1 MDDDI
6 AGFIFSAALLAA
18 TVFLV
23 VAAGTVVFFAAIPAG
38 IGYSIYWFQVKS
50 PEAQERRV
58 KETTNQLYNAVR
70 RKFTAIDIPEF
81 IGERIGYPTGE
92 AEDHNVDTQFV
103 IASRLVALEGLDDYP
118 PPPPELCDTIEGG
131 RYRDFLNSVSP
142 NDYEARLAHICR
154 VAQLCGAPPTH
165 DNVANLIYTAVEKLD
180 DGREFLPKTTK
191 RLDENY
197 VAQKEVAP
205 RQYTGDDIVTAYLR
219 GTPLELMGEMR
230 HDDSVVIPD
239 ELRTQHQIIVAGSG
253 HGKTQCLQE
262 MILRDLEDDDA
273 CVIVMDSQ
281 QEMLE
286 KFLHVVSWDR
296 CMYLDGGNLHQPLGL
311 GAFEIGSTL
320 KIEDEPKL
328 RTAVALYEHMFSSR
342 ETKLTTKQSTLY
354 RYLSRFLMVI
364 PNANFDTAL
373 HILEHGF
380 EDFAGHANQLD
391 TTTQTFIQT
400 NLDNPKVKGASQAYK
415 QTRQE
420 VAQRIYTLLESRAIS
435 QMFNAPVSKV
445 DLGRAIRDD
454 RIILINTAQSVLGD
468 EGASL
473 FGRYCL
479 AQIAMEVL
487 GRTPTKK
494 RVYFYI
500 DEAQEYLS
508 GDPVIHR
515 LFEQGRKRGLCMVCA
530 FHRLGQVPD
539 LEDMLKTL
547 TSIKFAGGISA
558 SDAGKLAKE
567 LDTDVETIRAQ
578 PALSFWA
585 WFRGKGNGVYR
596 VTPGALEGIIDREP
610 DDPDTL
616 KEMMIAQYHYTP
628 EGPEDDDPGEQD
640 APPETPDDDPPKPSK
655 PNFDGH
661 WADIDPD
668 APQNL
673 D

>member
-1 MDDDI
+1 MEDEI
-6 AGFIFSAALLAA
+6 VGIIFGAAMLVA

-23 VAAGTVVFFAAIPAG
+23 VTAGTVIFFAAIPAG
-38 IGYSIYWFQVKS
+38 IGYSIYWFNVLS
-50 PEAQERRV
+50 PDAKERRA
-58 KETTNQLYNAVR
+58 KERTHQLYNAVR
-70 RKFTAIDIPEF
+70 RKFAAADIPEF
-81 IGERIGYPTGE
+81 IGSRIGFPTGDP
-92 AEDHNVDTQFV
+92 EDHNQDTQFE
-103 IASRLVALEGLDDYP
+103 IASRLVATEGLEDYP
-118 PPPPELCDTIEGG
+118 PAPPELCNTIEGG

-142 NDYEARLAHICR
+142 DDYETRLSHICR
-154 VAQLCGAPPTH
+154 VAQLCAEPPSN
-165 DNVANLIYTAVEKLD
+165 DSVANAVYTAVEKLD
-180 DGREFLPKTTK
+180 DGREILPKTTK

-197 VAQKEVAP
+197 VSEKQVPP
-205 RQYTGDDIVTAYLR
+205 REYTGEDVVSAYLR
-219 GTPLELMGEMR
+219 GTPLELMNEMN
-230 HDDSVVIPD
+230 HDDSVSIPD
-239 ELRTQHQIIVAGSG
+239 DLRTQHHMIIGGSG

-262 MILRDLEDDDA
+262 MILKDLEDDDA

-281 QEMLE
+281 GEMLE
-286 KFLHVVSWDR
+286 KLLHVVSWDR

-364 PNANFDTAL
+364 PGANFDTAL

-380 EDFAGHANQLD
+380 EDYAKFTDQLD
-391 TTTQTFIQT
+391 TTSQTFIQS
-400 NLDNPKVKGASQAYK
+400 NLDNAKTRGASQAYK

-445 DLGRAIRDD
+445 DIGRAIKDN

-487 GRTPTKK
+487 GRAPTKR

-547 TSIKFAGGISA
+547 TSIKFAGGVSA

-567 LDTDVETIRAQ
+567 LDTDAETIRAQ
-578 PALSFWA
+578 PSLSFWA

-596 VTPGALEGIIDREP
+596 VTPGALEDMIASVP
-610 DDPDTL
+610 DDADAL
-616 KEMMIAQYHYTP
+616 KEMMVAEYHYTP
-628 EGPEDDDPGEQD
+628 KPPDEDEPEEPNG
-640 APPETPDDDPPKPSK
+640 APEPPDDGPPKP
-655 PNFDGH
+655 PEPDFDGH

>member
-1 MDDDI
+1 MEEDI
-6 AGFIFSAALLAA
+6 LGILFGVALFVLMIFLIV
-18 TVFLV
+18 T
-23 VAAGTVVFFAAIPAG
+23 AGTVMFFAAIPAG

-50 PEAQERRV
+50 PAAQERRAS
-58 KETTNQLYNAVR
+58 ELTHQLYNAVK
-70 RKFTAIDIPEF
+70 RKFTAISIPQF
-81 IGERIGYPTGE
+81 IGDRIGYPDSG
-92 AEDHNVDTQFV
+92 DYNIDIQFT
-103 IASRLVALEGLDDYP
+103 IASRLVGFEDLDSYP
-118 PPPPELCDTIEGG
+118 PSPPELCDTIEGG
-131 RYRDFLNSVSP
+131 RYRDFLNQVSP
-142 NDYEARLAHICR
+142 EDYEQRLAHICR
-154 VAQLCGAPPTH
+154 VAHLCAEPTTIENLA
-165 DNVANLIYTAVEKLD
+165 NVVYTAVETLD
-180 DGREFLPKTTK
+180 DGRDILPKTRK
-191 RLDENY
+191 RLNDNY
-197 VAQKEVAP
+197 VALKEVAP
-205 RQYTGDDIVTAYLR
+205 RDYSGDDIVGAYLC
-219 GTPLELMGEMR
+219 GTPLELMGEMH
-230 HDDSVVIPD
+230 HDETVSIPD
-239 ELRTQHQIIVAGSG
+239 ALRTQHQIIVAGSG

-262 MILRDLEDDDA
+262 MILKDFEDDDA

-286 KFLHVVSWDR
+286 KLLHVVSWDR

-320 KIEDEPKL
+320 EIEDEPKL

-364 PNANFDTAL
+364 PGANFDTAL
-373 HILEHGF
+373 HILEYGF
-380 EDFAGHANQLD
+380 EGFENSIARLD
-391 TTTQTFIQT
+391 ATSQTFIQS

-445 DLGRAIRDD
+445 DIGRAIRDN

-487 GRTPTKK
+487 GRSPTKK

-515 LFEQGRKRGLCMVCA
+515 LFEQGRKRGLCMICA
-530 FHRLGQVPD
+530 FHRLGQVPE

-547 TSIKFAGGISA
+547 TSIKFAGGVSA
-558 SDAGKLAKE
+558 SDASKLSKE
-567 LDTDVETIRAQ
+567 LDTNAETIRAQ
-578 PALSFWA
+578 PELSFWA
-585 WFRGKGNGVYR
+585 WFRGHGNGVYR
-596 VTPGALEGIIDREP
+596 VTPGALEDIIAREP
-610 DDPDTL
+610 DDPETL
-616 KEMMIAQYHYTP
+616 KGMMIDEYHYTP
-628 EGPEDDDPGEQD
+628 DQPVGDDPDE
-640 APPETPDDDPPKPSK
+640 PNEPDGSPNDDPSPEPE
-655 PNFDGH
+655 PDYEGQ

>member
-1 MDDDI
+1 MEDDI
-6 AGFIFSAALLAA
+6 LGIIVGVALLVA

-23 VAAGTVVFFAAIPAG
+23 IAAGTVVFFAAIPAG
-38 IGYSIYWFQVKS
+38 IGYTFYWFKVHS
-50 PEAQERRV
+50 PDAQERRA
-58 KETTNQLYNAVR
+58 KERTHALYNEVR
-70 RKFTAIDIPEF
+70 RRFTSFDVPAYFLKNLNDDDEHTKDILF
-81 IGERIGYPTGE
+81 R
-92 AEDHNVDTQFV
+92 
-103 IASRLVALEGLDDYP
+103 IASQLVAFEGLEDYP
-118 PPPPELCDTIEGG
+118 PAPPINCDTIEGG
-131 RYRDFLNSVSP
+131 RYRDFLNAVSP
-142 NDYEARLAHICR
+142 DDYRARIEHI
-154 VAQLCGAPPTH
+154 AS
-165 DNVANLIYTAVEKLD
+165 VANLCALPPTNENIATILLAAVSEGAPTIL
-180 DGREFLPKTTK
+180 LPKTAQK
-191 RLDENY
+191 IDENFLALKSVTPQNY
-197 VAQKEVAP
+197 A
-205 RQYTGDDIVTAYLR
+205 GDNIIWDYFK
-219 GTPLELMGEMR
+219 GTPLTLMSDIF
-230 HDDSVVIPD
+230 HDDSVSIPD
-239 ELRTQHQIIVAGSG
+239 ALRTQHQIIVAGSG

-262 MILRDLEDDDA
+262 MILKDLDDDDA

-286 KFLHVVSWDR
+286 KLLHVVPWDR
-296 CMYLDGGNLHQPLGL
+296 CMYLDGGNLHHPLGL

-364 PNANFDTAL
+364 PGANFDTAL
-373 HILEHGF
+373 QILEHGYDGF
-380 EDFAGHANQLD
+380 EAHIAKLD
-391 TTTQTFIQT
+391 TTSQTFIQS
-400 NLDNPKVKGASQAYK
+400 NLDNPKAKGTSQAYK

-420 VAQRIYTLLESRAIS
+420 VAQRVYTLLESRAIS

-445 DLGRAIRDD
+445 NIGKAIKDN

-487 GRTPTKK
+487 SRTPTKR

-515 LFEQGRKRGLCMVCA
+515 LFEQGRKRGLCMICA
-530 FHRLGQVPD
+530 FHRLGQVPE

-547 TSIKFAGGISA
+547 TSIKLAGGISA

-567 LDTDVETIRAQ
+567 LDTDAETIRAQ
-578 PALSFWA
+578 PELSFWA
-585 WFRGKGNGVYR
+585 WFRGHGNGVYR
-596 VTPGALEGIIDREP
+596 VTPGVLESIIDREP

-616 KEMMIAQYHYTP
+616 KSMMIDEYHYTP
-628 EGPEDDDPGEQD
+628 ARSPDNVRDQ
-640 APPETPDDDPPKPSK
+640 PDDFDASTDNDPPPD
-655 PNFDGH
+655 PEPDFEGR
-661 WADIDPD
+661 WGDIDPD
-668 APQNL
+668 APQKL

>member
-1 MDDDI
+1 MEDDI
-6 AGFIFSAALLAA
+6 LGILFGVALLVL

-23 VAAGTVVFFAAIPAG
+23 IAAGTVVFFAAIPAG
-38 IGYSIYWFQVKS
+38 IGYTYYWFQVKS
-50 PEAQERRV
+50 PEAQERRAKERTHALYAEV
-58 KETTNQLYNAVR
+58 KR
-70 RKFTAIDIPEF
+70 RFTSFDV
-81 IGERIGYPTGE
+81 PTFFLNNLK
-92 AEDHNVDTQFV
+92 DDDPQTSDVLFR
-103 IASRLVALEGLDDYP
+103 IASRLVAFEGLEDYP
-118 PPPPELCDTIEGG
+118 PAPPISCDTIEGG
-131 RYRDFLNSVSP
+131 RYRDFLNAVSP
-142 NDYEARLAHICR
+142 DEYRERIEHI
-154 VAQLCGAPPTH
+154 AT
-165 DNVANLIYTAVEKLD
+165 VANLCALPPTNENVATILLAAVSE
-180 DGREFLPKTTK
+180 GAPTIQLPKTAQK
-191 RLDENY
+191 IDENFLELKSVTPQRY
-197 VAQKEVAP
+197 D
-205 RQYTGDDIVTAYLR
+205 GDNIIWDYFK
-219 GTPLELMGEMR
+219 GTPLTLMSDIF
-230 HDDSVVIPD
+230 HDDSVCIPD
-239 ELRTQHQIIVAGSG
+239 ALRTQHQIIVAGSG

-262 MILRDLEDDDA
+262 MILKDLEDDDA
-273 CVIVMDSQ
+273 CVIVLDSQ

-286 KFLHVVSWDR
+286 KLLHVVSWDR

-364 PNANFDTAL
+364 PGANFDTAL
-373 HILEHGF
+373 QILEHGYEGF
-380 EDFAGHANQLD
+380 QAHIAKLD
-391 TTTQTFIQT
+391 TTSQTFIQS
-400 NLDNPKVKGASQAYK
+400 NLDNPKAKGASQAYK

-420 VAQRIYTLLESRAIS
+420 VAQRVYTLLESRAIS

-445 DLGRAIRDD
+445 DIGKAIKDN

-487 GRTPTKK
+487 SRSPTKK

-515 LFEQGRKRGLCMVCA
+515 LFEQGRKRGLCMCCA
-530 FHRLGQVPD
+530 FHRLGQVPE

-547 TSIKFAGGISA
+547 TSIKLVGGVSA
-558 SDAGKLAKE
+558 SDAGKLSKE
-567 LDTDVETIRAQ
+567 LDTDADTIRAQ

-585 WFRGKGNGVYR
+585 WFRGHGNGVYR
-596 VTPGALEGIIDREP
+596 VTPGVLEEIIARDP

-616 KEMMIAQYHYTP
+616 KGMMIDEYHYTP
-628 EGPEDDDPGEQD
+628 TGPEDDDPGEAD
-640 APPETPDDDPPKPSK
+640 DPDTSPDDDPPPERD
-655 PNFDGH
+655 PDFDGH
-661 WADIDPD
+661 WADVDPD
-668 APQNL
+668 APQKL

>member
-1 MDDDI
+1 MEDDI
-6 AGFIFSAALLAA
+6 LGIIFSVALLVA

-23 VAAGTVVFFAAIPAG
+23 IAAGTVVFFAAIPAG
-38 IGYSIYWFQVKS
+38 IGYSIYWFKFKS
-50 PEAQERRV
+50 PEAQERRI
-58 KETTNQLYNAVR
+58 KEKTHRLYNAVR

-81 IGERIGYPTGE
+81 IGTRVGFPTGDP
-92 AEDHNVDTQFV
+92 EDHNQETQFI
-103 IASRLVALEGLDDYP
+103 IASRLVGVEGLDDYP
-118 PPPPELCDTIEGG
+118 PPPPELCDSIEGG

-154 VAQLCGAPPTH
+154 VAQLCSEPPTH
-165 DNVANLIYTAVEKLD
+165 DNVANMIYTAVEKLD
-180 DGREFLPKTTK
+180 DGREILPQTTN

-197 VAQKEVAP
+197 VAQKEVPP
-205 RQYTGDDIVTAYLR
+205 REYTGKDIIDAYLR
-219 GTPLELMGEMR
+219 GTPMALMAEFI
-230 HDDSVVIPD
+230 HDDTVTIPD
-239 ELRTQHQIIVAGSG
+239 ALRTQGQMIVAGSG

-262 MILRDLEDDDA
+262 MILKDIEDEDA

-286 KFLHVVSWDR
+286 KLLHVVSEER

-364 PNANFDTAL
+364 PGANFDTAL
-373 HILEHGF
+373 HILEHGA
-380 EDFAGHANQLD
+380 EDYLDCVQHLD
-391 TTTQTFIQT
+391 TTSQTFIQT
-400 NLDNPKVKGASQAYK
+400 NLDNPKAKGASQAYK

-435 QMFNAPVSKV
+435 QMFNAPVSLV
-445 DLGRAIRDD
+445 NIGQAIKDNQV
-454 RIILINTAQSVLGD
+454 ILINTAQSVLGE

-487 GRTPTKK
+487 SRAPTNK

-515 LFEQGRKRGLCMVCA
+515 LFEQGRKRGLCICCA

-547 TSIKFAGGISA
+547 TAIKFVGGVSA
-558 SDAGKLAKE
+558 SDAGKLSKE
-567 LDTDVETIRAQ
+567 LDTDAETVRAQ
-578 PALSFWA
+578 PSLSFWA
-585 WFRGKGNGVYR
+585 WFRGQGNGVYR
-596 VTPGALEGIIDREP
+596 VTPGALE
-610 DDPDTL
+610 DT
-616 KEMMIAQYHYTP
+616 IAQVAGDTKALKQKMIDLYHYTP
-628 EGPEDDDPGEQD
+628 RDDEPDSPNEPVTDPD
-640 APPETPDDDPPKPSK
+640 NPPE
-655 PNFDGH
+655 PNFDGQ

-668 APQNL
+668 APQTL

>member
-1 MDDDI
+1 MEDDI
-6 AGFIFSAALLAA
+6 LGILFGVAVLVL
-18 TVFLV
+18 TVFLIV
-23 VAAGTVVFFAAIPAG
+23 TAGTVIFFAAIPAG

-50 PEAQERRV
+50 PAAQERRA
-58 KETTNQLYNAVR
+58 KERTHALYNEVKNR
-70 RKFTAIDIPEF
+70 FTGLDIPECLRTNIHTEDPDTFHTLF
-81 IGERIGYPTGE
+81 IM
-92 AEDHNVDTQFV
+92 
-103 IASRLVALEGLDDYP
+103 ASHLVYDEGLDEYP
-118 PPPPELCDTIEGG
+118 PEPPINCNSVEGG

-142 NDYEARLAHICR
+142 DEYRERIEHIGR
-154 VAQLCGAPPTH
+154 VATLCALPPTG
-165 DNVANLIYTAVEKLD
+165 DNIATILLTAVSHERLVTH
-180 DGREFLPKTTK
+180 LPVTT
-191 RLDENY
+191 
-197 VAQKEVAP
+197 AQIDANFAELKSVTP
-205 RQYTGDDIVTAYLR
+205 QQYDGDDIIEAYFK
-219 GTPLELMGEMR
+219 GTPLTLMADIY
-230 HDDSVVIPD
+230 HDESVSIPD
-239 ELRTQHQIIVAGSG
+239 DLRTTHQIIVGGSG

-262 MILRDLEDDDA
+262 MIVKDLEDDDA

-281 QEMLE
+281 GEMLE
-286 KFLHVVSWDR
+286 KLLHVVSWDR
-296 CMYLDGGNLHQPLGL
+296 CMYLNGGNLHQPLGL

-320 KIEDEPKL
+320 NIEDEPKL

-364 PNANFDTAL
+364 PGANFNTAL
-373 HILEHGF
+373 TLLEHGH
-380 EDFAGHANQLD
+380 EDYAEHISLLD
-391 TTTQTFIQT
+391 TTSQTFIQS
-400 NLDNPKVKGASQAYK
+400 NLDNPKAKGASQAYK

-445 DLGRAIRDD
+445 DIGQAIKDN
-454 RIILINTAQSVLGD
+454 RIILINTAQAVLGE

-487 GRTPTKK
+487 SRQPTSK

-547 TSIKFAGGISA
+547 TSVKLVGGVSA
-558 SDAGKLAKE
+558 SDAAKLAKE
-567 LDTDVETIRAQ
+567 LDTDAETIRAQ
-578 PALSFWA
+578 PELSFWA
-585 WFRGKGNGVYR
+585 WFRGRGNGVYR
-596 VTPGALEGIIDREP
+596 VTPGLLEDRIATEA
-610 DDPDTL
+610 DDTETL
-616 KEMMIAQYHYTP
+616 KSMMIDAYHYTP
-628 EGPEDDDPGEQD
+628 TDEGDGEPDMPEEGSD
-640 APPETPDDDPPKPSK
+640 APNDGPPEPD
-655 PNFDGH
+655 FDGQ

-668 APQNL
+668 APQHL

>member
-1 MDDDI
+1 MEDDI
-6 AGFIFSAALLAA
+6 LGILFGVALLVA

-23 VAAGTVVFFAAIPAG
+23 IAAGTVVFFAAIPAG
-38 IGYSIYWFQVKS
+38 IGYSIYWFQVMS
-50 PEAQERRV
+50 PDAKEKKAKERTHR
-58 KETTNQLYNAVR
+58 LYKGAK
-70 RKFTAIDIPEF
+70 RKFTEIDVSSF
-81 IGERIGYPTGE
+81 IGDRVGFPDGD
-92 AEDHNVDTQFV
+92 DHNVDTQFI
-103 IASRLVALEGLDDYP
+103 IASRLVGFEELDSYP

-131 RYRDFLNSVSP
+131 RYRDFLNQVSP
-142 NDYEARLAHICR
+142 DDYERRLAHICR
-154 VAQLCGAPPTH
+154 VAQLCAEPPTNE
-165 DNVANLIYTAVEKLD
+165 NVANVVYTAVENLD
-180 DGREFLPKTTK
+180 DGRNILPKTRK
-191 RLDENY
+191 RLDDNY
-197 VAQKEVAP
+197 VALKEVAP
-205 RQYTGDDIVTAYLR
+205 RDYSGGDIVGAYLR
-219 GTPLELMGEMR
+219 GTPLELMGEML
-230 HDDSVVIPD
+230 HDDTVSIPD
-239 ELRTQHQIIVAGSG
+239 DLRTTHQIIVAGSG

-262 MILRDLEDDDA
+262 MILKDLEDDDA

-281 QEMLE
+281 EEML
-286 KFLHVVSWDR
+286 KKLLHVVSWDR

-320 KIEDEPKL
+320 QIEDEPKL

-364 PNANFDTAL
+364 PGANFDTAL
-373 HILEHGF
+373 HLLEHGY
-380 EDFAGHANQLD
+380 EGYETHIDRLD
-391 TTTQTFIQT
+391 TTSQTFIQS
-400 NLDNPKVKGASQAYK
+400 NLDNPKAKGASQAYK

-445 DLGRAIRDD
+445 DIGQAIKDD
-454 RIILINTAQSVLGD
+454 KIILINTAQSVLGD

-487 GRTPTKK
+487 GRSPTKK

-530 FHRLGQVPD
+530 LHRLGQVPE

-547 TSIKFAGGISA
+547 TSIKLAGGVSA
-558 SDAGKLAKE
+558 SDAAKLSKE
-567 LDTDVETIRAQ
+567 LDTDAETIRAQ
-578 PALSFWA
+578 PELSFWA
-585 WFRGKGNGVYR
+585 WFRGRGNGVYR
-596 VTPGALEGIIDREP
+596 VMPGLLEEIIKTEP
-610 DDPDTL
+610 EDTETL
-616 KEMMIAQYHYTP
+616 KQMMIDEYHYAP
-628 EGPEDDDPGEQD
+628 GQPEDDDPD
-640 APPETPDDDPPKPSK
+640 DPIDPETSPEDDPSPETE

>member
-1 MDDDI
+1 MEEDI
-6 AGFIFSAALLAA
+6 VGILVGVSLLVA
-18 TVFLV
+18 TVLLIF
-23 VAAGTVVFFAAIPAG
+23 AAGTVVFLAAIPAG
-38 IGYSIYWFQVKS
+38 IGYSIYWSQVLS
-50 PEAQERRV
+50 PGAKEKRASER
-58 KETTNQLYNAVR
+58 THQLFNATK
-70 RKFTAIDIPEF
+70 RKFTAIDIPQF
-81 IGERIGYPTGE
+81 IGDRIGFSGD
-92 AEDHNVDTQFV
+92 EDHNVDTQFT
-103 IASRLVALEGLDDYP
+103 IASRLVGFEELDNYP

-131 RYRDFLNSVSP
+131 RYRDFLNQVSP
-142 NDYEARLAHICR
+142 DDYQHRLVHICR
-154 VAQLCGAPPTH
+154 VAQLCAEPPTN
-165 DNVANLIYTAVEKLD
+165 DNVANVIYTAVESFD
-180 DGREFLPKTTK
+180 DGRDILPNTRK
-191 RLDENY
+191 RLDDNY
-197 VAQKEVAP
+197 IAQKEVAP
-205 RQYTGDDIVTAYLR
+205 RAYDGDDIIDAYLR
-219 GTPLELMGEMR
+219 GTPLALMAEMV
-230 HDDSVVIPD
+230 HDDTVSIPD
-239 ELRTQHQIIVAGSG
+239 DLRTTHQIIVGGSG

-262 MILRDLEDDDA
+262 MIVKDLEDDDA

-281 QEMLE
+281 GEMLE
-286 KFLHVVSWDR
+286 KLLHVVSWDR

-364 PNANFDTAL
+364 PGANFNTAL
-373 HILEHGF
+373 TLLEHGH
-380 EDFAGHANQLD
+380 EHYAEHISRLD
-391 TTTQTFIQT
+391 TTSQTFIQS
-400 NLDNPKVKGASQAYK
+400 NLDDPKAKGASQAYK

-445 DLGRAIRDD
+445 DIGQAIKDNRV
-454 RIILINTAQSVLGD
+454 ILINTAQSTLGE

-487 GRTPTKK
+487 SRQPTSK

-547 TSIKFAGGISA
+547 TSIKLVGGVSA
-558 SDAGKLAKE
+558 SDAAKLAKE
-567 LDTDVETIRAQ
+567 LDTDAETIRAQ
-578 PALSFWA
+578 PSLSFWA
-585 WFRGKGNGVYR
+585 WFRGRGNGVYR
-596 VTPGALEGIIDREP
+596 VTPGLLEDRIASEP
-610 DDPDTL
+610 DDTDTL
-616 KEMMIAQYHYTP
+616 KSMMIDAYHYSPTDEADADPDQP
-628 EGPEDDDPGEQD
+628 EEGSD
-640 APPETPDDDPPKPSK
+640 APTDDPPEPD
-655 PNFDGH
+655 FDSQ

>member
-1 MDDDI
+1 MDDNPI
-6 AGFIFSAALLAA
+6 VVVLSVAVFLAVAAL
-18 TVFLV
+18 VIF
-23 VAAGTVVFFAAIPAG
+23 AGTVAFFAAIP
-38 IGYSIYWFQVKS
+38 ISLGYTYYWFQVRS
-50 PEAQERRV
+50 PQAREKRSRAITYSLYEETKQRFQE
-58 KETTNQLYNAVR
+58 
-70 RKFTAIDIPEF
+70 IDVPTYFLKHLVDVDEHTHDVIF
-81 IGERIGYPTGE
+81 RI
-92 AEDHNVDTQFV
+92 AAN
-103 IASRLVALEGLDDYP
+103 LVASEGLGDYP
-118 PPPPELCDTIEGG
+118 PAPPVICDTIEGG
-131 RYRDFLNSVSP
+131 RYRDFLNSVP
-142 NDYEARLAHICR
+142 PDEYESRLKHI
-154 VAQLCGAPPTH
+154 VA
-165 DNVANLIYTAVEKLD
+165 VANLCVLPPTNENIALILLKAVSQGQPKVLLPETATQIE
-180 DGREFLPKTTK
+180 RNFLELKSTPP
-191 RLDENY
+191 
-197 VAQKEVAP
+197 Q
-205 RQYTGDDIVTAYLR
+205 QYDGDDIISDYFA
-219 GTPLELMGEMR
+219 GTPLTLMAEVF
-230 HDDSVVIPD
+230 HDNSVSIPD
-239 ELRTQHQIIVAGSG
+239 ALRTQHQIIVAGSG

-286 KFLHVVSWDR
+286 KLLHIVPLDR

-364 PNANFDTAL
+364 PAANFDTAL
-373 HILEHGF
+373 QILEHGYEGF
-380 EDFAGHANQLD
+380 EEFIAKLD
-391 TTTQTFIQT
+391 TTSQTFIQS
-400 NLDNPKVKGASQAYK
+400 NLDNPKAKGASQAYK

-435 QMFNAPVSKV
+435 QMFNAPVSLV
-445 DLGRAIRDD
+445 DIGKGIKDN

-487 GRTPTKK
+487 GRKPTKK

-515 LFEQGRKRGLCMVCA
+515 LFEQGRKRGLAMVCA

-547 TSIKFAGGISA
+547 TSIKFAGGVSA
-558 SDAGKLAKE
+558 SDAAKLAKE
-567 LDTDVETIRAQ
+567 LDTGADTIRAQ
-578 PALSFWA
+578 PSLSFWA
-585 WFRGKGNGVYR
+585 WFRGEGNGVYR
-596 VTPGALEGIIDREP
+596 VTPGVLEDIIDRDP
-610 DDPDTL
+610 HDPDAVKQQML
-616 KEMMIAQYHYTP
+616 NLYHYTP
-628 EGPEDDDPGEQD
+628 TKPPKDDPDAGDGGED
-640 APPETPDDDPPKPSK
+640 APSDDPPDTPKPD
-655 PNFDGH
+655 FDVR
-661 WADIDPD
+661 WADFDPD
-668 APQNL
+668 APQSL